1 MKPDTQDRWKIRRT
15 LIVSMI
21 LFGMVMI
28 VAGAIGIFGGLF
40 AGELVYGGVTLI
52 TAILSAYA
60 GFATW
65 DDKNNS
71 DGSVTPD
78 G

>member
-1 MKPDTQDRWKIRRT
+1 MKPDASDRWKIRRL
-15 LIVSMI
+15 LIVGMI
-21 LFGMVMI
+21 LFGMLMV
-28 VAGAIGIFGGLF
+28 VAGTIGIFMGLF
-40 AGELVYGGVTLI
+40 AGEMIYGGVTLI

-71 DGSVTPD
+71 NGGTPD

>member
-1 MKPDTQDRWKIRRT
+1 MKPDVNDRWKIRRT
-15 LIVSMI
+15 LIIGMI
-21 LFGMVMI
+21 LFGMLMI
-28 VAGAIGIFGGLF
+28 IVGAIGIFAGLF
-40 AGELVYGGVTLI
+40 AGEMIYGGVTLI

-65 DDKNNS
+65 DDKNN
-71 DGSVTPD
+71 GGTPD